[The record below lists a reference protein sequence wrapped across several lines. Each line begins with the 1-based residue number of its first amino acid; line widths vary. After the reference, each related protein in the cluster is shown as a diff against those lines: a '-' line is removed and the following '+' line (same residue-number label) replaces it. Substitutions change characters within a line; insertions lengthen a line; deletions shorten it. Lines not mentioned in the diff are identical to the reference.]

1 MANNS
6 TRSAKTKV
14 IHAGFLLA
22 DPDTQPKSEQSI
34 LIEGERIK
42 AVSGGFIDPPPM
54 IRRRTATARTSL
66 VRTRLLAGGKR
77 IRTAGPTYA

>member
-22 DPDTQPKSEQSI
+22 DPDIKPKSEQSI
-34 LIEGERIK
+34 LVEGERIK
-42 AVSGGFIDPPPM
+42 AVSDGFIDPPL
-54 IRRRTATARTSL
+54 RR
-66 VRTRLLAGGKR
+66 
-77 IRTAGPTYA
+77 

>member
-14 IHAGFLLA
+14 IHAGFLLT
-22 DPDTQPKSEQSI
+22 DPDIEPKSEQSI

-42 AVSGGFIDPPPM
+42 AVSGGFIDPLRAVSLS
-54 IRRRTATARTSL
+54 IFARNSYFRASSIATCT
-66 VRTRLLAGGKR
+66 
-77 IRTAGPTYA
+77 